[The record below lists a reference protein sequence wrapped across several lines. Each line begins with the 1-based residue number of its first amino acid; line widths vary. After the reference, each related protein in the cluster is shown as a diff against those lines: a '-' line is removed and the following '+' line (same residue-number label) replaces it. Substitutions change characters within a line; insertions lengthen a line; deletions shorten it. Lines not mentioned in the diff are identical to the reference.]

1 MVRKSESQ
9 QRISWETRF
18 FALALE
24 LVRLRLSVK
33 RLDEAGGSD

>member
-18 FALALE
+18 FALE

>member
-18 FALALE
+18 FELV